1 MVIKTIFFK
10 IMIIAKNTLY
20 NFVKKNRIN
29 KATFISYCV
38 AVAMIFY
45 FMFVSIFGDKG
56 LIEFYLLKKQV
67 SQIELQKFELQ
78 DKIRLKKEMIKGMNY
93 ESLDLDL
100 VDEQS
105 RKILGYIGKDEVVIY
120 QENNKKS
127 N

>member
-1 MVIKTIFFK
+1 MVIT
-10 IMIIAKNTLY
+10 KNTLY
-20 NFVKKNRIN
+20 NFVRKNRIN
-29 KATFISYCV
+29 KATFVSYCV
-38 AVAMIFY
+38 AISMIFY

-67 SQIELQKFELQ
+67 AQIELQKFELQ
-78 DKIRLKKEMIKGMNY
+78 DKIRLKKELIKGMNY

>member
-1 MVIKTIFFK
+1 MRFQLV
-10 IMIIAKNTLY
+10 
-20 NFVKKNRIN
+20 
-29 KATFISYCV
+29 
-38 AVAMIFY
+38 
-45 FMFVSIFGDKG
+45 DKG

-67 SQIELQKFELQ
+67 AQIELQKFELQ

>member
-1 MVIKTIFFK
+1 
-10 IMIIAKNTLY
+10 MIIAKNTLY

-29 KATFISYCV
+29 KATFVSYCV

-78 DKIRLKKEMIKGMNY
+78 DKIHLKKEMIKGMNY
-93 ESLDLDL
+93 DSLDLDL

-120 QENNKKS
+120 QENNKKPIK
-127 N
+127 

>member
-1 MVIKTIFFK
+1 
-10 IMIIAKNTLY
+10 MIIAKNTLY
-20 NFVKKNRIN
+20 NFVKKNRIT
-29 KATFISYCV
+29 KATFVSYCV

-56 LIEFYLLKKQV
+56 LIEYYLLKKQV

-78 DKIRLKKEMIKGMNY
+78 EKIRLKTEMIKGMDY
-93 ESLDLDL
+93 DSLDLDL

-120 QENNKKS
+120 QENNKKP
-127 N
+127 NK

>member
-1 MVIKTIFFK
+1 MVIT
-10 IMIIAKNTLY
+10 KNTLY
-20 NFVKKNRIN
+20 NFVRKNRIN
-29 KATFISYCV
+29 KATFVSYCI
-38 AVAMIFY
+38 AISMIFY
-45 FMFVSIFGDKG
+45 FMFVSIFGEKG
-56 LIEFYLLKKQV
+56 LMEYYLLKKQV

-78 DKIRLKKEMIKGMNY
+78 NKVRLKKEMIKGMDY